1 MNFSTCRWPRTSSE
15 GKIPRAKDT
24 WYGWYVEQV
33 QSKALSV
40 NILYPKLRPSVLLPM
55 LGYLRGL
62 IGLVVALVDLH
73 RVRRQAAKADGRPPT
88 PAL

>member
-1 MNFSTCRWPRTSSE
+1 M
-15 GKIPRAKDT
+15 
-24 WYGWYVEQV
+24 
-33 QSKALSV
+33 

-55 LGYLRGL
+55 LGYLGGL